1 MLAVTAVPIMEES
14 NDRDDEI
21 IPFVAVGVECTKFSM
36 NDRLDHWHSVKES
49 VSFGADTSSTEISGC
64 K

>member
-21 IPFVAVGVECTKFSM
+21 IPFVAVGV
-36 NDRLDHWHSVKES
+36 L
-49 VSFGADTSSTEISGC
+49 SSL
-64 K
+64 

>member
-1 MLAVTAVPIMEES
+1 MLAVTAIPIMEES

-36 NDRLDHWHSVKES
+36 NDRLDHWQSVKES
-49 VSFGADTSSTEISGC
+49 ICDASDEFQVHL
-64 K
+64 KMN

>member
-36 NDRLDHWHSVKES
+36 NDRLDH
-49 VSFGADTSSTEISGC
+49 
-64 K
+64 